1 MSYRPEQ
8 GDIIWLSFDP
18 SSGREIIKRRPAYV
32 ISRKLFNEHTGLA
45 IVAPITSTVRGV
57 KLEVTL
63 PDTLQTAGA
72 VLVYQLKSLDFNERE
87 AELIERMPQQE
98 IEEIK
103 ELVQLLIA

>member
-1 MSYRPEQ
+1 VSYAPEQ

-45 IVAPITSTVRGV
+45 IVALITSTVRGV
-57 KLEVTL
+57 ELEVVL
-63 PDTLQTAGA
+63 PDTLQTTGA

-98 IEEIK
+98 IEKIK

>member
-1 MSYRPEQ
+1 MSYAPEQ

-45 IVAPITSTVRGV
+45 IVALITSTVRGV
-57 KLEVTL
+57 ELEVVL
-63 PDTLQTAGA
+63 PDTLQTTGA

-98 IEEIK
+98 IEKIK

>member
-1 MSYRPEQ
+1 MSYTPEQ

-18 SSGREIIKRRPAYV
+18 SSAREIIKRRPAYV
-32 ISRKLFNEHTGLA
+32 ISRKLFNEHAGLA
-45 IVAPITSTVRGV
+45 VVAPITSTVRGV
-57 KLEVTL
+57 KLEVAL
-63 PDTLQTAGA
+63 PDTLQIAGA